1 MNAVPPTMLAPVTAR
16 ERIAAMDV
24 LRGFAL
30 LGILLMNIE
39 AFVGPLF
46 GAITGL
52 DPALT
57 GADRRVD
64 GLIYILVQG
73 KFYTLFS
80 LLFGM
85 GFAVMMARA
94 QAAGRGFG
102 MLYLR
107 RTMVLLVIGLAHM
120 LLIWSGDILTVYA
133 LIALVLLL
141 FRNTVQSRLLG
152 WGLAVYVLPSLL
164 LLMLGAVGSLAQS
177 DPASAAEFDQSL
189 AMQSRIMTD
198 ALEAQRQAYGSGS
211 YAEAVAR
218 RLGDFKLMLS
228 HVVMIMGW
236 QILGMFLLGAWFV
249 RSGAIARPR
258 EFALLYRRLRW
269 IALPVGLAM
278 MLGSFWL
285 VPTAEYARMDFTWG
299 VANALAMLGSLLMCL
314 GYVGWVVGV
323 LQSPRSAA
331 WLGVLAP
338 AGRMALT
345 NYLVQSIVCTLVFY
359 GYGLGYFEQLSR
371 AWQVP
376 FVLMLFALQ
385 VAFSHWWLARF
396 RFGPAE
402 WAWRAATYGVR
413 PRMRRAADSP

>member
-1 MNAVPPTMLAPVTAR
+1 MNAAPRTMLGPVTAG
-16 ERIAAMDV
+16 ERVVAMDV

-30 LGILLMNIE
+30 LGIALMNIE

-57 GADRRVD
+57 GADRWAD
-64 GLIYILVQG
+64 ALIYILVQG

-94 QAAGRGFG
+94 RAAGRGFG
-102 MLYLR
+102 VLYLR
-107 RTMVLLVIGLAHM
+107 RTLVLLVIGLVHM
-120 LLIWSGDILTVYA
+120 LLIWSGDILTIYA
-133 LIALVLLL
+133 LIALGLLL
-141 FRNTVQSRLLG
+141 FRNTAQPRLLT
-152 WGLAVYVLPSLL
+152 WGLALYALPSLL
-164 LLMLGAVGSLAQS
+164 LLMLGALGSLAQS
-177 DPASAAEFDQSL
+177 DPASAAEFNQSL
-189 AMQSRIMTD
+189 AAQSRIMTD
-198 ALEAQRQAYGSGS
+198 ALEAQRHAYGSGS

-218 RLGDFKLMLS
+218 RYEDFKLMLS

-249 RSGAIARPR
+249 RSGAIARPH
-258 EFALLYRRLRW
+258 EFAPLYRRLRW
-269 IALPVGLAM
+269 VALPVGLAM

-285 VPTAEYARMDFTWG
+285 VPTADYARMDFPWG

-314 GYVGWVVGV
+314 GYVGWVVGA
-323 LQSPRSAA
+323 LQSPRWATR
-331 WLGVLAP
+331 WGVLAP

-345 NYLVQSIVCTLVFY
+345 NYLVQSIVCTLIFY
-359 GYGLGYFEQLSR
+359 GYGMGGFEQLSR

-376 FVLMLFALQ
+376 FVLVLFALQ
-385 VAFSHWWLARF
+385 VMVSHWWFARF

-413 PRMRRAADSP
+413 PRMRLVGHST

>member
-1 MNAVPPTMLAPVTAR
+1 MTNTLLTPVAAF
-16 ERIAAMDV
+16 ERIQTMDV

-57 GADRRVD
+57 GADRWAD
-64 GLIYILVQG
+64 ALIYIFVQG

-94 QAAGRGFG
+94 AAAGRPFG
-102 MLYLR
+102 ALYLR
-107 RTMVLLVIGLAHM
+107 RTAVLLLIGLVHMVLV
-120 LLIWSGDILTVYA
+120 WSGDILTIYA

-141 FRNTVQSRLLG
+141 FRNTAQSRLPK
-152 WGLAVYVLPSLL
+152 WGVAFYVLPSLL
-164 LLMLGAVGSLAQS
+164 VLALGAAGSLAQGN
-177 DPASAAEFDQSL
+177 PEAAA
-189 AMQSRIMTD
+189 AMNQGMAGQAAVMGD

-211 YAEAVAR
+211 YLEASAR
-218 RLGDFKLMLS
+218 RFEDFKLMLS
-228 HVVMIMGW
+228 HVVMMMGW

-249 RSGAIARPR
+249 RSGAIARPQ
-258 EFALLYRRLRW
+258 EYPGLYRRLRGL
-269 IALPVGLAM
+269 ALPAGLAM
-278 MLGSFWL
+278 MLVSFWMM
-285 VPTAEYARMDFTWG
+285 PTADYARMDLGWG

-314 GYVGWVVGV
+314 GYVGWVVAGV
-323 LQSPRSAA
+323 QSVQWAPR
-331 WLGVLAP
+331 WKVLAP

-345 NYLVQSIVCTLVFY
+345 NYLTQSLVCTLIFY

-376 FVLMLFALQ
+376 FVLVLFSLQ

-402 WAWRAATYGVR
+402 WAWRALTYGQLPAMR
-413 PRMRRAADSP
+413 PEPVPAVI